1 MAINF
6 FQAIIMNSEGL
17 VVIGAGLP
25 RTGTLST
32 RAALEQL
39 VGPCY
44 HGATPM
50 VERQDHIPLWMEAL
64 SEGRIDQA
72 ALREALQG
80 YKAGLDLPFS
90 GWYAGA
96 LILWVFCFAGT
107 KS

>member
-1 MAINF
+1 
-6 FQAIIMNSEGL
+6 MNSEGL

-90 GWYAGA
+90 GW
-96 LILWVFCFAGT
+96 
-107 KS
+107 